1 MATTSDLLDRRD
13 ASLESVRLLARQP
26 SLRTLLMWIG
36 GVVTVVLI
44 VAFLPWQQNVAGAGE
59 VTALQPADRPQEA
72 VAAIGG
78 RISEWYVQEGDS
90 VKVGDPIVAL
100 AEVKQEYLDPL
111 TLDRLG
117 EQVAAKRRSVEEKRA
132 KAAALADQAIA
143 LDSLRTLARIRA
155 DNRIQQITASL
166 AAAQLEDSI
175 ATVQAERTQQLEREG
190 LRSRAELETARQ
202 RQQRASALAIEQR
215 AALLTVRAERSAV
228 DADFAEKIAKVESD
242 RRATLAEVADGIA
255 EIAKLSTGEANMSER
270 QGLLVV
276 RAPRDGIVV
285 RALRAGIGEVVK
297 DGEAVATV
305 QAANPE
311 LAVAMQVN
319 ARDVP
324 LIRVGDEVRLEFAGW
339 PALQFSGWPNAS
351 LGTFGGRVA
360 VVDQVALPNGYYR
373 VLVAPDTAQPAWPK
387 ELLMGSGVR
396 GWAMLREVRV
406 WFEVWRTVNGFPPAI
421 PQSGLTPT
429 SGGSG
434 YSGTRNAASPTSTKS
449 EPK

>member
-1 MATTSDLLDRRD
+1 MATTSDLLDRRE
-13 ASLESVRLLARQP
+13 ASLESVRLLSRQP
-26 SLRTLLMWIG
+26 SLRTLLLWIA
-36 GVVTVVLI
+36 GVAVAVLV

-111 TLDRLG
+111 TLDRYT
-117 EQVAAKRRSVEEKRA
+117 EQLEAKRRSVSEKRA

-143 LDSLRTLARIRA
+143 LDSLRVLARIRA

-166 AAAQLEDSI
+166 AAATLEDSI
-175 ATVQAERTQQLEREG
+175 ATVQANRVQQLFNDG
-190 LRSRAELETARQ
+190 LRSMVEVEAARQ

-215 AALLTVRAERSAV
+215 AALLTVRAERAAV

-242 RRATLAEVADGIA
+242 RRATLAEVADGMA
-255 EIAKLSTGEANMSER
+255 DIAKLATGEANISER
-270 QGLLVV
+270 QDLLIV

-285 RALRAGIGEVVK
+285 RALRAGIGEIVK

-311 LAVAMQVN
+311 LAVAIQVN

-351 LGTFGGRVA
+351 LGTFGGRVV

-373 VLVAPDTAQPAWPK
+373 VLVGPDPAQPAWPR

-406 WFEVWRTVNGFPPAI
+406 WFEIWRTINGFPPAL
-421 PQSGLTPT
+421 PQSGINPT

-434 YSGTRNAASPTSTKS
+434 YTGASKAALPSATKAD
-449 EPK
+449 K

>member
-1 MATTSDLLDRRD
+1 MAAPTDLLERRD
-13 ASLESVRLLARQP
+13 ASLESVRLLSRQP
-26 SLRTLLMWIG
+26 SLRTLLLWIG
-36 GVVTVVLI
+36 GVAVAVLV

-90 VKVGDPIVAL
+90 VRVGDPIVAL

-117 EQVAAKRRSVEEKRA
+117 EQVQAKRRSVEEKRQ

-143 LDSLRTLARIRA
+143 LDSLRTFARIRA
-155 DNRIQQITASL
+155 ENRIQQITASL
-166 AAAQLEDSI
+166 AAAELEDSI
-175 ATVQAERTQQLEREG
+175 ATVQAQRVQQLFADG

-215 AALLTVRAERSAV
+215 AALLTARADRSAV
-228 DADFAEKIAKVESD
+228 DADYAEKIAKVESD

-255 EIAKLSTGEANMSER
+255 EIAKLSTGEANIAER
-270 QGLLVV
+270 QDLLVV

-311 LAVAMQVN
+311 LAVALQVN
-319 ARDVP
+319 ARDVA

-373 VLVAPDTAQPAWPK
+373 VLVAPDPEQPAWPR

-406 WFEVWRTVNGFPPAI
+406 WFEVWRTVNGFPPAL
-421 PQSGLTPT
+421 PQSGRTPT

-434 YSGTRNAASPTSTKS
+434 YSGTRNAASPTQTT
-449 EPK
+449 P

>member
-1 MATTSDLLDRRD
+1 MAATTDLLDRRD
-13 ASLESVRLLARQP
+13 ASLESVRLLSRQP

-36 GVVTVVLI
+36 GVAAVVLL

-90 VKVGDPIVAL
+90 VRVGDPIVAL

-111 TLDRLG
+111 TLDRYT
-117 EQVAAKRRSVEEKRA
+117 EQLEAKRRSVTEKRA

-155 DNRIQQITASL
+155 DNRIQQITATL

-175 ATVQAERTQQLEREG
+175 ATVQAERVQQLFNDG
-190 LRSRAELETARQ
+190 LRSMVEVEAARQ
-202 RQQRASALAIEQR
+202 RQQRASALATEQR
-215 AALLTVRAERSAV
+215 AALLTVRAERAAV
-228 DADFAEKIAKVESD
+228 DADYAEKIAKVESD
-242 RRATLAEVADGIA
+242 RRATLAEVADGMA
-255 EIAKLSTGEANMSER
+255 DIAKLATGEANISER
-270 QGLLVV
+270 QDLLVV

-351 LGTFGGRVA
+351 LGTFGGRVV

-373 VLVAPDTAQPAWPK
+373 VLVGPDPAQPSWPR

-406 WFEVWRTVNGFPPAI
+406 WFEVWRTINGFPPAL
-421 PQSGLTPT
+421 PQSGLNPT

-434 YSGTRNAASPTSTKS
+434 YTGTSKAALPSATKAD
-449 EPK
+449 K

>member
-1 MATTSDLLDRRD
+1 MATTADLLDRRD

-36 GVVTVVLI
+36 GVVGVVLI

-59 VTALQPADRPQEA
+59 VTALKPADRPQEA

-90 VKVGDPIVAL
+90 VRVGDPIVAL

-155 DNRIQQITASL
+155 DNRIQQIAASL

-175 ATVQAERTQQLEREG
+175 ATVQAERIQQLEREG

-202 RQQRASALAIEQR
+202 RQQRAAALAIEQR

-228 DADFAEKIAKVESD
+228 DADYAEKIAKVESD

-255 EIAKLSTGEANMSER
+255 EIAKLATGEANMSER
-270 QGLLVV
+270 QDLLMV

-311 LAVAMQVN
+311 LAVALQVN

-324 LIRVGDEVRLEFAGW
+324 LIRIGDEVRLEFAGW

-373 VLVAPDTAQPAWPK
+373 VLVAPDSAQPAWPR

-406 WFEVWRTVNGFPPAI
+406 WFEVWRTINGFPPAV

-434 YSGTRNAASPTSTKS
+434 YSGTRNAASPAPAKS
-449 EPK
+449 AP

>member
-1 MATTSDLLDRRD
+1 MPATTDLLERRD
-13 ASLESVRLLARQP
+13 QSLESVRLLARQP
-26 SLRTLLMWIG
+26 SLRTLLLWIG
-36 GVVTVVLI
+36 GVACVMLV

-59 VTALQPADRPQEA
+59 VTALKPEDRPQEA

-90 VKVGDPIVAL
+90 VRVGDPIVAL
-100 AEVKQEYLDPL
+100 AEVRQEYLDPL

-117 EQVAAKRRSVEEKRA
+117 EQVQAKRRSVEEKRQ

-143 LDSLRTLARIRA
+143 LDSLRTIARIRA
-155 DNRIQQITASL
+155 DNRIQQVVASL
-166 AAAQLEDSI
+166 TAAQLEDSI
-175 ATVQAERTQQLEREG
+175 ATVQAERVQQLFADG
-190 LRSRAELETARQ
+190 LRSRAE
-202 RQQRASALAIEQR
+202 RA
-215 AALLTVRAERSAV
+215 AV
-228 DADFAEKIAKVESD
+228 DADYAEKIAKVESE

-255 EIAKLSTGEANMSER
+255 EIAKLSSGEANIAER
-270 QGLLVV
+270 QELLMV

-285 RALRAGIGEVVK
+285 RALRAGIGEIVR

-305 QAANPE
+305 QAAAPE

-360 VVDQVALPNGYYR
+360 VVDQVALPNGFYR
-373 VLVAPDTAQPAWPK
+373 VLVAPDPSQPAWPR
-387 ELLMGSGVR
+387 ELLMGSGAR

-406 WFEVWRTVNGFPPAI
+406 WFEVWRTVNGFPPAL

-434 YSGTRNAASPTSTKS
+434 YSGTRNAASPTPTKS
-449 EPK
+449 AP

>member
-36 GVVTVVLI
+36 GVLGIMLI

-175 ATVQAERTQQLEREG
+175 ATVQAERIQQLEREG
-190 LRSRAELETARQ
+190 LRSRAELEMARQ
-202 RQQRASALAIEQR
+202 RQQRAAALAIEQR

-228 DADFAEKIAKVESD
+228 DADYAEKIAKVESD

-255 EIAKLSTGEANMSER
+255 EIAKLATGEANMSER
-270 QGLLVV
+270 QDLLMV

-311 LAVAMQVN
+311 LAVALQVN

-373 VLVAPDTAQPAWPK
+373 VLVAPDSAQPAWPR

-406 WFEVWRTVNGFPPAI
+406 WFEVWRTINGFPPAV

-434 YSGTRNAASPTSTKS
+434 YSGTRNAASPAPAKS
-449 EPK
+449 AP

>member
-1 MATTSDLLDRRD
+1 MATTTDLLDRRE
-13 ASLESVRLLARQP
+13 ASLESVRLLSRQP
-26 SLRTLLMWIG
+26 SLRTLMMWIA
-36 GVVTVVLI
+36 GVAAAVLI

-111 TLDRLG
+111 TLDRYTQQL
-117 EQVAAKRRSVEEKRA
+117 EAKRSSVSEKRA
-132 KAAALADQAIA
+132 KAVALADQAIA
-143 LDSLRTLARIRA
+143 LDSLRILARIRA

-166 AAAQLEDSI
+166 SAAQLEDSI
-175 ATVQAERTQQLEREG
+175 ATVQAERVQQLFNDG
-190 LRSRAELETARQ
+190 LRSMVEVESARQ

-215 AALLTVRAERSAV
+215 AALLTVRAERAAV
-228 DADFAEKIAKVESD
+228 DADYAEKIAKVESD
-242 RRATLAEVADGIA
+242 RRATLAEVADGMG
-255 EIAKLSTGEANMSER
+255 EIAKLSTGEANISER
-270 QGLLVV
+270 QDLLIV

-285 RALRAGIGEVVK
+285 RALRAGIGEIVK

-311 LAVAMQVN
+311 LAVAIQVN

-351 LGTFGGRVA
+351 LGTFGGRVV

-373 VLVAPDTAQPAWPK
+373 VLVGPDPAQPAWPR

-406 WFEVWRTVNGFPPAI
+406 WFEIWRTINGFPPAL
-421 PQSGLTPT
+421 PQSGVNPT

-434 YSGTRNAASPTSTKS
+434 YTGASKAALPSATKAD
-449 EPK
+449 K

>member
-1 MATTSDLLDRRD
+1 MAATTDLLDRRD

-36 GVVTVVLI
+36 GVAAVMLV

-59 VTALQPADRPQEA
+59 VTALKPEDRPQEA

-90 VKVGDPIVAL
+90 VRVGDPIVAL
-100 AEVKQEYLDPL
+100 TEVKQEYLDPL

-117 EQVAAKRRSVEEKRA
+117 EQLQAKRRSVEEKRQ

-143 LDSLRTLARIRA
+143 LDSLRILARLRA
-155 DNRIQQITASL
+155 DNRIQQVTASL
-166 AAAQLEDSI
+166 SAAQLEDSI
-175 ATVQAERTQQLEREG
+175 AAVQAARVQQLFTDG

-215 AALLTVRAERSAV
+215 AALLTARAERAAV
-228 DADFAEKIAKVESD
+228 DADYAEKIAKVESD

-255 EIAKLSTGEANMSER
+255 EIAKLSTGEASMSER
-270 QGLLVV
+270 QDLLVV

-305 QAANPE
+305 QAANPA

-324 LIRVGDEVRLEFAGW
+324 LVRVGDEVRLEFAGW

-373 VLVAPDTAQPAWPK
+373 VLVAPDPAQPAWPR

-406 WFEVWRTVNGFPPAI
+406 WFEVWRTVNGFPPAL
-421 PQSGLTPT
+421 PQAGP
-429 SGGSG
+429 
-434 YSGTRNAASPTSTKS
+434 ASAKPA
-449 EPK
+449 P

>member
-36 GVVTVVLI
+36 GVVAVMLV

-59 VTALQPADRPQEA
+59 VTALKPEDRPQEA

-90 VKVGDPIVAL
+90 VRVGDPIVAL

-132 KAAALADQAIA
+132 KAAALAEQSVA
-143 LDSLRTLARIRA
+143 LDSLRTYARIRA

-175 ATVQAERTQQLEREG
+175 ATVQAERIQQLERDG
-190 LRSRAELETARQ
+190 LRSRTDLEVARQ

-215 AALLTVRAERSAV
+215 AALATARAERSAV
-228 DADFAEKIAKVESD
+228 DADYAEKIAKVESD
-242 RRATLAEVADGIA
+242 RRATLSEVADGIA
-255 EIAKLSTGEANMSER
+255 EIAKLSTGEANISER
-270 QGLLVV
+270 QDLLVV

-373 VLVAPDTAQPAWPK
+373 VLVAPDTAQPRWPR

-406 WFEVWRTVNGFPPAI
+406 WFEVWRTINGFPPAL

-434 YSGTRNAASPTSTKS
+434 YSGTRNAASPAKS
-449 EPK
+449 AP

>member
-1 MATTSDLLDRRD
+1 MAAPSDLLDRRD
-13 ASLESVRLLARQP
+13 ASLESVRLLSRQP
-26 SLRTLLMWIG
+26 SLRTLLLWIG
-36 GVVTVVLI
+36 GVAAAVLV

-78 RISEWYVQEGDS
+78 RISEWFVQEGDS
-90 VKVGDPIVAL
+90 VRVGDPILAL
-100 AEVKQEYLDPL
+100 TEVKQEYLDPL
-111 TLDRLG
+111 TLERFG
-117 EQVAAKRRSVEEKRA
+117 EQVNAKRSSVVEKRA

-143 LDSLRTLARIRA
+143 LDSLRILARIRA

-166 AAAQLEDSI
+166 AAAQLEDSL
-175 ATVQAERTQQLEREG
+175 ATVQAERAQQLFNDG
-190 LRSRAELETARQ
+190 LRSMAEVEAARQ

-228 DADFAEKIAKVESD
+228 DADYAEKVAKVESD

-255 EIAKLSTGEANMSER
+255 DIAKLSTGESNISER

-351 LGTFGGRVA
+351 LGTFGGRVV

-373 VLVAPDTAQPAWPK
+373 VLVGSDPAQPAWPR
-387 ELLMGSGVR
+387 ELLMGSGAR

-406 WFEVWRTVNGFPPAI
+406 WFEVWRTINGFPPAL
-421 PQSGLTPT
+421 PQSGVSPAPTKATP
-429 SGGSG
+429 
-434 YSGTRNAASPTSTKS
+434 
-449 EPK
+449 

>member
-1 MATTSDLLDRRD
+1 MADTLDLLDRGD
-13 ASLESVRLLARQP
+13 TSLESVKLLSRQP
-26 SLRTLLMWIG
+26 SFRVLGAWVL
-36 GVVTVVLI
+36 GVLFVVMV

-59 VTALQPADRPQEA
+59 VTALKPEDRPQEA
-72 VAAIGG
+72 VAAVGG

-100 AEVKQEYLDPL
+100 AEVKEAYLDPL

-117 EQVAAKRRSVEEKRA
+117 EQVQAKRQSVVEKRA

-155 DNRIQQITASL
+155 DNRIQQITATL
-166 AAAQLEDSI
+166 AAARLEDSI
-175 ATVQAERTQQLEREG
+175 ATVQAERTQALVNDG

-202 RQQRASALAIEQR
+202 RQQRASALAVEQGAALATARADR
-215 AALLTVRAERSAV
+215 AAVE
-228 DADFAEKIAKVESD
+228 ADYAEKIAKVESE
-242 RRATLAEVADGIA
+242 RRATLAEVADGMADIA
-255 EIAKLSTGEANMSER
+255 RMATGEANITER
-270 QGLLVV
+270 QEMLVV

-285 RALRAGIGEVVK
+285 RALRAGIGEVVR

-305 QAANPE
+305 QAAAPT
-311 LAVAMQVN
+311 LAVALQVN

-324 LIRVGDEVRLEFAGW
+324 LIRIGDEVRLEFAGW

-351 LGTFGGRVA
+351 LGTFGGRVV

-373 VLVAPDTAQPAWPK
+373 VLVAPDTMQTPWPR

-406 WFEVWRTVNGFPPAI
+406 WFEVWRTINGFPPSV
-421 PQSGLTPT
+421 PPGTLTGTLTGTSSSG
-429 SGGSG
+429 SS
-434 YSGTRNAASPTSTKS
+434 ASPSKAA
-449 EPK
+449 P

>member
-1 MATTSDLLDRRD
+1 MPATTPDLLDRGD
-13 ASLESVRLLARQP
+13 QSLESVRLLARQP
-26 SLRTLLMWIG
+26 SLRTLLLWIG
-36 GVVTVVLI
+36 GVACVMLV

-59 VTALQPADRPQEA
+59 VTALKPEDRPQEA

-90 VKVGDPIVAL
+90 VRVGDPIVAL
-100 AEVKQEYLDPL
+100 AEVRQEYLDPL

-117 EQVAAKRRSVEEKRA
+117 EQVQAKRRSVEEKRQ

-143 LDSLRTLARIRA
+143 LDSLRTIARIRA
-155 DNRIQQITASL
+155 DNRIQQVVASL
-166 AAAQLEDSI
+166 TAAQLEDSI
-175 ATVQAERTQQLEREG
+175 ATVQAERVQQLFADG
-190 LRSRAELETARQ
+190 LRSRAE
-202 RQQRASALAIEQR
+202 RA
-215 AALLTVRAERSAV
+215 AV
-228 DADFAEKIAKVESD
+228 DADYAEKIAKVESE

-255 EIAKLSTGEANMSER
+255 EIAKLSSGEANIAER
-270 QGLLVV
+270 QDLLMV

-285 RALRAGIGEVVK
+285 RALRAGIGEIVR

-305 QAANPE
+305 QAAAPE

-360 VVDQVALPNGYYR
+360 VVDQVALPNGFYR
-373 VLVAPDTAQPAWPK
+373 VLVAPDPSQPAWPR
-387 ELLMGSGVR
+387 ELLMGSGAR

-406 WFEVWRTVNGFPPAI
+406 WFEVWRTVNGFPPAL

-434 YSGTRNAASPTSTKS
+434 YSGTRNAASPTPTKS
-449 EPK
+449 AP

>member
-1 MATTSDLLDRRD
+1 MKPTTDLLDRRD
-13 ASLESVRLLARQP
+13 ASLESLRLLARQP
-26 SLRTLLMWIG
+26 SLKVLLGWIG
-36 GVVTVVLI
+36 AVLTVLLI

-59 VTALQPADRPQEA
+59 VTALKPEDRPQEA
-72 VAAIGG
+72 VAAVGG

-132 KAAALADQAIA
+132 KASALADQAIA

-155 DNRIQQITASL
+155 ENRIQQIGASL

-175 ATVQAERTQQLEREG
+175 ATVQAERVQQLFNDG

-215 AALLTVRAERSAV
+215 AALLTARAERAAV
-228 DADFAEKIAKVESD
+228 EADFSEKIAKVESD
-242 RRATLAEVADGIA
+242 RRATLSEVADGIA
-255 EIAKLSTGEANMSER
+255 EIAKLSTSEANMSER
-270 QGLLVV
+270 QDLLIV

-305 QAANPE
+305 QAAAPE
-311 LAVAMQVN
+311 LAVALQVN

-373 VLVAPDTAQPAWPK
+373 VLVAPDVAQPAWPQ

-406 WFEVWRTVNGFPPAI
+406 WFEVWRTVNGFPPAL
-421 PQSGLTPT
+421 PQSGLTP
-429 SGGSG
+429 SGGGSG
-434 YSGTRNAASPTSTKS
+434 YSGSGNAAAPTKAKS
-449 EPK
+449 AP

>member
-1 MATTSDLLDRRD
+1 MATTSDLLDRRE
-13 ASLESVRLLARQP
+13 ASLESVRLLSRQP
-26 SLRTLLMWIG
+26 SLRTLLLWIA
-36 GVVTVVLI
+36 GVATAVLI

-111 TLDRLG
+111 TLERYT
-117 EQVAAKRRSVEEKRA
+117 EQLAAKRNSVVEKRA

-143 LDSLRTLARIRA
+143 LDSLRILARIRA
-155 DNRIQQITASL
+155 DNRIQQITATL
-166 AAAQLEDSI
+166 AAATLEDSL
-175 ATVQAERTQQLEREG
+175 ATVQANRVQQLFNDG
-190 LRSRAELETARQ
+190 LRSMLEVEAARQ

-215 AALLTVRAERSAV
+215 AALLTVRAERAAV

-242 RRATLAEVADGIA
+242 RRATLAEVADGMA
-255 EIAKLSTGEANMSER
+255 DIAKLATGEANISER
-270 QGLLVV
+270 QQLLVV

-305 QAANPE
+305 QAANPQ
-311 LAVAMQVN
+311 LAVAIQVN

-351 LGTFGGRVA
+351 LGTFGGRVV
-360 VVDQVALPNGYYR
+360 VVDQVALPNGHYR
-373 VLVAPDTAQPAWPK
+373 VLVGPDVAQPTWPK

-406 WFEVWRTVNGFPPAI
+406 WFEVWRLINGFPPAL
-421 PQSGLTPT
+421 PQSGVNPT

-434 YSGTRNAASPTSTKS
+434 YTGTSKAALPSATKAD
-449 EPK
+449 K

>member
-36 GVVTVVLI
+36 GVLGVMLI

-90 VKVGDPIVAL
+90 VRVGDPIVAL

-155 DNRIQQITASL
+155 DNRIQQIAASL

-175 ATVQAERTQQLEREG
+175 ATVQAERIQQLEREG

-202 RQQRASALAIEQR
+202 RQQRAAALAIEQR

-228 DADFAEKIAKVESD
+228 DADYAEKIAKVESD

-255 EIAKLSTGEANMSER
+255 EIAKLATGEANMSER
-270 QGLLVV
+270 QDMLMV

-373 VLVAPDTAQPAWPK
+373 VLVAPDSAQPAWPR

-406 WFEVWRTVNGFPPAI
+406 WFEVWRTVNGFPPAL
-421 PQSGLTPT
+421 PQTGLTPT

-434 YSGTRNAASPTSTKS
+434 YSGTRNAASPAPTKS
-449 EPK
+449 AP

>member
-1 MATTSDLLDRRD
+1 MATTADLLDRGNP
-13 ASLESVRLLARQP
+13 SLESVRLLSRP
-26 SLRTLLMWIG
+26 TSLRTLVLWVG
-36 GVVTVVLI
+36 GVVAALLV

-59 VTALQPADRPQEA
+59 ITALQPADRPQEA

-78 RISEWYVQEGDS
+78 RIAEWYVQEGDS
-90 VKVGDPIVAL
+90 VKTGDPIVAL
-100 AEVKQEYLDPL
+100 TEVKQEYLDPL
-111 TLDRLG
+111 TLERLG
-117 EQVAAKRRSVEEKRA
+117 EQVEAKRRSVQEKRA

-143 LDSLRTLARIRA
+143 LDSLRTLSRIRA
-155 DNRIQQITASL
+155 DNRIQQISATL

-175 ATVQAERTQQLEREG
+175 ATVQAERIQQLERDG
-190 LRSRAELETARQ
+190 LRSRAELEMARQ

-215 AALLTVRAERSAV
+215 AALLTARAERAAV
-228 DADFAEKIAKVESD
+228 EADFSEKIAKVESE
-242 RRATLAEVADGIA
+242 RRATLSEVADGMA
-255 EIAKLSTGEANMSER
+255 EIAKLSTSESNISER

-305 QAANPE
+305 QAANPT
-311 LAVAMQVN
+311 LAVALQVN

-351 LGTFGGRVA
+351 LGTFGGRVV

-373 VLVAPDTAQPAWPK
+373 VLVQPDAQQPAWPN

-406 WFEVWRTVNGFPPAI
+406 WFEVWRLVNGFPPAL
-421 PQSGLTPT
+421 PQSGLTPS

-434 YSGTRNAASPTSTKS
+434 YTGGSKAAAPSASKA
-449 EPK
+449 EK

>member
-1 MATTSDLLDRRD
+1 MANTADLLDRRD
-13 ASLESVRLLARQP
+13 KSLESVRLLARQP
-26 SLRTLLMWIG
+26 SLRTLLQWIA
-36 GVVTVVLI
+36 GVLAVVLV

-59 VTALQPADRPQEA
+59 VTALKPEDRPQEA

-90 VKVGDPIVAL
+90 VRVGDPIVAL

-117 EQVAAKRRSVEEKRA
+117 EQVQAKRRSVEEKRQ

-143 LDSLRTLARIRA
+143 LDSLRILARIRA
-155 DNRIQQITASL
+155 ENRIQQITASL

-175 ATVQAERTQQLEREG
+175 ATVQAERVQQLHNDG

-202 RQQRASALAIEQR
+202 RQQRAAALAIEQR
-215 AALLTVRAERSAV
+215 AALLTARAERAAV
-228 DADFAEKIAKVESD
+228 DADYAEKIAKVESD

-270 QGLLVV
+270 QGLLMV

-285 RALRAGIGEVVK
+285 RALRAGIGEIVK

-373 VLVAPDTAQPAWPK
+373 VLVAPDPAQPSWPQ

-406 WFEVWRTVNGFPPAI
+406 WFEVWRTVNGFPPAL
-421 PQSGLTPT
+421 PQSGAAPT

-434 YSGTRNAASPTSTKS
+434 YSGTRNAASPSPAKS
-449 EPK
+449 AP

>member
-1 MATTSDLLDRRD
+1 MADTLDLLDRGD
-13 ASLESVRLLARQP
+13 SSLESVKLLSRQP
-26 SLRTLLMWIG
+26 SFRVLGAWVL
-36 GVVTVVLI
+36 GVLFVVMV

-59 VTALQPADRPQEA
+59 VTALKPEDRPQEA
-72 VAAIGG
+72 VAAVGG

-100 AEVKQEYLDPL
+100 AEVKEAYLDPL

-117 EQVAAKRRSVEEKRA
+117 EQVQAKRQSVVEKRA

-155 DNRIQQITASL
+155 DNRIQQLTATL
-166 AAAQLEDSI
+166 VAARLEDSI
-175 ATVQAERTQQLEREG
+175 ATVQAERTQALVNDG
-190 LRSRAELETARQ
+190 LRSRAELEAARQ
-202 RQQRASALAIEQR
+202 RQQRASALAVEQGAALATARADR
-215 AALLTVRAERSAV
+215 AAVE
-228 DADFAEKIAKVESD
+228 ADYAEKIAKVESE
-242 RRATLAEVADGIA
+242 RRATLAEVADGMADIA
-255 EIAKLSTGEANMSER
+255 RMATGEANITER
-270 QGLLVV
+270 QEMLVV

-285 RALRAGIGEVVK
+285 RALRAGIGEVVR

-305 QAANPE
+305 QAAAPT
-311 LAVAMQVN
+311 LAVALQVN

-324 LIRVGDEVRLEFAGW
+324 LIRIGDEVRLEFAGW

-351 LGTFGGRVA
+351 LGTFGGRVV

-373 VLVAPDTAQPAWPK
+373 VLVAPDTLQTPWPR

-406 WFEVWRTVNGFPPAI
+406 WFEVWRTINGFPPSV
-421 PQSGLTPT
+421 PPGTLTGT
-429 SGGSG
+429 SSGGS
-434 YSGTRNAASPTSTKS
+434 SSSPSKAAP
-449 EPK
+449 

>member
-26 SLRTLLMWIG
+26 SLRTLLLWIG
-36 GVVTVVLI
+36 GVLAVMLV

-90 VKVGDPIVAL
+90 VRVGDPIVAL

-166 AAAQLEDSI
+166 SAAQLEDSI
-175 ATVQAERTQQLEREG
+175 ATVQAERIQQLEREG
-190 LRSRAELETARQ
+190 LRSRAELEMARQ

-228 DADFAEKIAKVESD
+228 DADYAEKIAKVESE

-270 QGLLVV
+270 QDLLVV

-373 VLVAPDTAQPAWPK
+373 VLVAPDTAQPAWPQ

-434 YSGTRNAASPTSTKS
+434 YSGTRNAASPAPAKS

>member
-1 MATTSDLLDRRD
+1 MADSLNLLDRGGS
-13 ASLESVRLLARQP
+13 SLESVKLLARQP
-26 SLRTLLMWIG
+26 SFRVLGTWMMGVLL
-36 GVVTVVLI
+36 VLLI

-59 VTALQPADRPQEA
+59 VTALKPEDRPQEA
-72 VAAIGG
+72 VAAVGG

-90 VKVGDPIVAL
+90 VKVGDPIMAMS
-100 AEVKQEYLDPL
+100 EVKEAYLDPL

-117 EQVAAKRRSVEEKRA
+117 EQVQAKRQSVQEKRA

-143 LDSLRTLARIRA
+143 LDSLRTLGRIRA
-155 DNRIQQITASL
+155 DNRIQQITATL
-166 AAAQLEDSI
+166 RAATLEDSI
-175 ATVQAERTQQLEREG
+175 ATVQLERMQALVNDG
-190 LRSRAELETARQ
+190 LRSRADFEAARQ
-202 RQQRASALAIEQR
+202 RQQRASALAVEQG
-215 AALLTVRAERSAV
+215 AALATARAERSGV
-228 DADFAEKIAKVESD
+228 EADFAEKIAKVESE
-242 RRATLAEVADGIA
+242 RRATLAEVADGMG
-255 EIAKLSTGEANMSER
+255 EIAKMETGEANMTER

-297 DGEAVATV
+297 DGEAIATV
-305 QAANPE
+305 QAAAPT
-311 LAVAMQVN
+311 LAVALQVN

-324 LIRVGDEVRLEFAGW
+324 LLRLGDEVRLEFAGW

-373 VLVAPDTAQPAWPK
+373 VLVAPDTAQVAWPR

-406 WFEVWRTVNGFPPAI
+406 WFEVWRTVNGFPPSI
-421 PQSGLTPT
+421 PQSGLISP
-429 SGGSG
+429 SGAPFS
-434 YSGTRNAASPTSTKS
+434 SK
-449 EPK
+449 PKI

>member
-1 MATTSDLLDRRD
+1 MADSLNILDRGD
-13 ASLESVRLLARQP
+13 SSLESVKLLARQP
-26 SLRTLLMWIG
+26 SFRVLGAWVL
-36 GVVTVVLI
+36 GVLAVVLI

-59 VTALQPADRPQEA
+59 VTALRPEDRPQEA
-72 VAAIGG
+72 VAAVGG

-90 VKVGDPIVAL
+90 VKVGDPIMAL
-100 AEVKQEYLDPL
+100 AEVKEAYLDPL

-117 EQVAAKRRSVEEKRA
+117 EQVDAKRQSVLEKRA

-155 DNRIQQITASL
+155 ENRIQQLTATL
-166 AAAQLEDSI
+166 RAVMLEDSI
-175 ATVQAERTQQLEREG
+175 ATVQMERMQALVNDG
-190 LRSRAELETARQ
+190 LRSRAELEAARQ
-202 RQQRASALAIEQR
+202 RQQRASALAVEQGAALATARADR
-215 AALLTVRAERSAV
+215 AAVE
-228 DADFAEKIAKVESD
+228 ADYAEKIAKVESE
-242 RRATLAEVADGIA
+242 RRATLAEVADGMA
-255 EIAKLSTGEANMSER
+255 EIARMETGEANMSER
-270 QGLLVV
+270 QDMLVV

-285 RALRAGIGEVVK
+285 RALRAGIGEVVR

-305 QAANPE
+305 QAAAPT
-311 LAVAMQVN
+311 LAVALQVN

-324 LIRVGDEVRLEFAGW
+324 LLRLGDEVRLEFAGW

-373 VLVAPDTAQPAWPK
+373 VLVAPDTTQVPWPR

-406 WFEVWRTVNGFPPAI
+406 WFEVWRTVNGFPPSL
-421 PQSGLTPT
+421 PQAASTGSSSG
-429 SGGSG
+429 
-434 YSGTRNAASPTSTKS
+434 AASPTKSTY
-449 EPK
+449 

>member
-36 GVVTVVLI
+36 GVLGIMLI

-72 VAAIGG
+72 VAPIGG

-175 ATVQAERTQQLEREG
+175 AAVQAERTQQLEREG
-190 LRSRAELETARQ
+190 LRSRAELEMARQ
-202 RQQRASALAIEQR
+202 RQQRAAALAIEQR

-228 DADFAEKIAKVESD
+228 DADYAEKIAKVESD

-255 EIAKLSTGEANMSER
+255 EIAKLATGEANMSER
-270 QGLLVV
+270 QDLLMV

-311 LAVAMQVN
+311 LAVALQVN

-373 VLVAPDTAQPAWPK
+373 VLVAPDSAQPAWPR

-406 WFEVWRTVNGFPPAI
+406 WFEVWRTINGFPPAV

-434 YSGTRNAASPTSTKS
+434 YSGTRNAASPAPAKS
-449 EPK
+449 AP

>member
-1 MATTSDLLDRRD
+1 MAATTDLLDRRD

-36 GVVTVVLI
+36 GVVAVMLV

-59 VTALQPADRPQEA
+59 VTALKPEDRPQEA

-78 RISEWYVQEGDS
+78 RISEWYVEEGDS
-90 VKVGDPIVAL
+90 VRVGDPIVAL

-143 LDSLRTLARIRA
+143 LDSLRTFARIRA

-175 ATVQAERTQQLEREG
+175 ATVQAERIQQLERDG
-190 LRSRAELETARQ
+190 LRSRADLEVARQ

-215 AALLTVRAERSAV
+215 AALATARAERSAV
-228 DADFAEKIAKVESD
+228 DADYAEKIAKVESD
-242 RRATLAEVADGIA
+242 RRATLSEVADGIA
-255 EIAKLSTGEANMSER
+255 EIAKLSTGEANISER
-270 QGLLVV
+270 QDMLVV

-297 DGEAVATV
+297 DGEPVATV

-373 VLVAPDTAQPAWPK
+373 VLVAPDTAQPRWPQ

-406 WFEVWRTVNGFPPAI
+406 WFEVWRTINGFPPAL

-434 YSGTRNAASPTSTKS
+434 YSGTRNAASPAKS
-449 EPK
+449 AP

>member
-1 MATTSDLLDRRD
+1 MAATTDLLDRRD
-13 ASLESVRLLARQP
+13 ASLESVRLLSRQP
-26 SLRTLLMWIG
+26 SLRTLLLWIG
-36 GVVTVVLI
+36 GVAAVVLL

-90 VKVGDPIVAL
+90 VRVGDPIVAL

-111 TLDRLG
+111 TLDRYT
-117 EQVAAKRRSVEEKRA
+117 EQLEAKRRSVIEKRA

-155 DNRIQQITASL
+155 DNRIQQITATL

-175 ATVQAERTQQLEREG
+175 ATVQAERVQQLFNDG
-190 LRSRAELETARQ
+190 LRSMVEVEAARQ
-202 RQQRASALAIEQR
+202 RQQRASALATEQR
-215 AALLTVRAERSAV
+215 AALLTVRAERAAV
-228 DADFAEKIAKVESD
+228 DADYAEKIAKVESD
-242 RRATLAEVADGIA
+242 RRATLAEVADGMA
-255 EIAKLSTGEANMSER
+255 DIAKLATGEANISER
-270 QGLLVV
+270 QDLLVV

-351 LGTFGGRVA
+351 LGTFGGRVV

-373 VLVAPDTAQPAWPK
+373 VLVGPDPAQPSWPR

-406 WFEVWRTVNGFPPAI
+406 WFEVWRTINGFPPAL
-421 PQSGLTPT
+421 PQSGLNPT

-434 YSGTRNAASPTSTKS
+434 YTGTSKAALPSATKAD
-449 EPK
+449 K

>member
-1 MATTSDLLDRRD
+1 MASTTDLLDRRE
-13 ASLESVRLLARQP
+13 ASLESVRLLSRQP
-26 SLRTLLMWIG
+26 SLRTLLLWIA
-36 GVVTVVLI
+36 GVAMAVLV

-90 VKVGDPIVAL
+90 VRVGDPIVAL

-111 TLDRLG
+111 TLDRYG
-117 EQVAAKRRSVEEKRA
+117 EQLEAKRRSVSEKRA
-132 KAAALADQAIA
+132 KASALADQAIA
-143 LDSLRTLARIRA
+143 LDSLRILARIRA

-166 AAAQLEDSI
+166 AAAALEDSL
-175 ATVQAERTQQLEREG
+175 ATVQAERVQQLFNNG
-190 LRSRAELETARQ
+190 LRSMLEVETARQ

-215 AALLTVRAERSAV
+215 AALLTVRAERAAV

-242 RRATLAEVADGIA
+242 RRATLAEVADGMA
-255 EIAKLSTGEANMSER
+255 DIAKLATGEANISER
-270 QGLLVV
+270 QDLLIV

-311 LAVAMQVN
+311 LAVAIQVN

-351 LGTFGGRVA
+351 LGTFGGRVV

-373 VLVAPDTAQPAWPK
+373 VLVGPDTAQPAWPR

-406 WFEVWRTVNGFPPAI
+406 WFEVWRTINGFPPAL
-421 PQSGLTPT
+421 PQSGLNPT

-434 YSGTRNAASPTSTKS
+434 YTGASKAALPSATKADR
-449 EPK
+449 

>member
-1 MATTSDLLDRRD
+1 MAATTDLLEHRD
-13 ASLESVRLLARQP
+13 QSLESVRLLARQP
-26 SLRTLLMWIG
+26 SLRTLLLWIG
-36 GVVTVVLI
+36 GVACVMLV

-59 VTALQPADRPQEA
+59 VTALKPEDRPQEA

-90 VKVGDPIVAL
+90 VRVGDPIVAL
-100 AEVKQEYLDPL
+100 AEVRQEYLDPL

-117 EQVAAKRRSVEEKRA
+117 EQVQAKRRSVEEKRQ

-143 LDSLRTLARIRA
+143 LDSLRTIARIRA
-155 DNRIQQITASL
+155 ENRIEQIAASL
-166 AAAQLEDSI
+166 TAAQLEDSI
-175 ATVQAERTQQLEREG
+175 ATVQAERVQQLFADG
-190 LRSRAELETARQ
+190 LRSRADLETARQ
-202 RQQRASALAIEQR
+202 RQQRAAALAVEQR
-215 AALLTVRAERSAV
+215 AALLTARAERAAV

-255 EIAKLSTGEANMSER
+255 EIAKLSSGEANIAER
-270 QGLLVV
+270 QDLLMV

-285 RALRAGIGEVVK
+285 RALRAGIGEIVR

-305 QAANPE
+305 QAAAPE

-360 VVDQVALPNGYYR
+360 VVDQVALPNGFYR
-373 VLVAPDTAQPAWPK
+373 VLVAPDLSQPAWPK
-387 ELLMGSGVR
+387 ELLMGSGAR

-406 WFEVWRTVNGFPPAI
+406 WFEVWRTVNGFPPAL

-434 YSGTRNAASPTSTKS
+434 YSGTRNAASPAPAKST
-449 EPK
+449 P

>member
-1 MATTSDLLDRRD
+1 MATTSDLLDRRE
-13 ASLESVRLLARQP
+13 ASLESVRLLSRQP
-26 SLRTLLMWIG
+26 SLRTLLLWIA
-36 GVVTVVLI
+36 GVATAVLI

-111 TLDRLG
+111 TLERYT
-117 EQVAAKRRSVEEKRA
+117 EQLAAKRNSVVEKRA

-143 LDSLRTLARIRA
+143 LDSLRILARIRA
-155 DNRIQQITASL
+155 DNRIQQITATL
-166 AAAQLEDSI
+166 AAATLEDSL
-175 ATVQAERTQQLEREG
+175 ATVQANRVQQLFNDG
-190 LRSRAELETARQ
+190 LRSMLEVEAARQ

-215 AALLTVRAERSAV
+215 AALLTVRAERAAV

-242 RRATLAEVADGIA
+242 RRATLAEVADGMA
-255 EIAKLSTGEANMSER
+255 DIAKLATGEANISER
-270 QGLLVV
+270 QQLLVV

-305 QAANPE
+305 QAANPQ
-311 LAVAMQVN
+311 LAVAIQVN

-351 LGTFGGRVA
+351 LGTFGGRVV

-373 VLVAPDTAQPAWPK
+373 VLVGPDVAQPTWPK

-406 WFEVWRTVNGFPPAI
+406 WFEVWRLINGFPPAL
-421 PQSGLTPT
+421 PQSGVNPT

-434 YSGTRNAASPTSTKS
+434 YTGTSKAALPSATKAD
-449 EPK
+449 K

>member
-1 MATTSDLLDRRD
+1 MADTVDLLDRRD
-13 ASLESVRLLARQP
+13 ASLESLKLLSRQP
-26 SLRTLLMWIG
+26 SFRVLGSWIL
-36 GVVTVVLI
+36 GVLAVVLI
-44 VAFLPWQQNVAGAGE
+44 VAFLPWQQNVAGGGE
-59 VTALQPADRPQEA
+59 VTALRPEDRPQEA

-90 VKVGDPIVAL
+90 VKVGDPIMAL
-100 AEVKQEYLDPL
+100 AEVKDTYLDPL

-117 EQVAAKRRSVEEKRA
+117 EQLQAKRQSVAEKRA

-155 DNRIQQITASL
+155 DNRIQQITATL
-166 AAAQLEDSI
+166 TAARLEDSL
-175 ATVQAERTQQLEREG
+175 ATVQAERMQALVNDG

-202 RQQRASALAIEQR
+202 RQQRASALAVEQAAALATARADR
-215 AALLTVRAERSAV
+215 AAVE
-228 DADFAEKIAKVESD
+228 ADYAEKIAKVESE
-242 RRATLAEVADGIA
+242 RRATLAEVADGMADIA
-255 EIAKLSTGEANMSER
+255 RMATGEANITER
-270 QGLLVV
+270 QEMLVV

-305 QAANPE
+305 QAAAPT
-311 LAVAMQVN
+311 LAVALQVN

-324 LIRVGDEVRLEFAGW
+324 LIRIGDEVRLEFAGW

-373 VLVAPDTAQPAWPK
+373 VLVAPDTTQAAWPK

-406 WFEVWRTVNGFPPAI
+406 WFEVWRTVNGFPPSI
-421 PQSGLTPT
+421 PSTVTG
-429 SGGSG
+429 SGGSATTP
-434 YSGTRNAASPTSTKS
+434 SKAAP
-449 EPK
+449 